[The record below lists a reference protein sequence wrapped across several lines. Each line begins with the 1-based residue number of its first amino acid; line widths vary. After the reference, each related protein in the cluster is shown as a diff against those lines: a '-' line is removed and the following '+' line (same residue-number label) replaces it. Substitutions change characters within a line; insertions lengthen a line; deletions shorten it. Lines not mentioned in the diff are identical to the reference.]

1 MGIAQAIIHRPDF
14 VVLDEPTNGLDPNQI
29 LEVRKLI
36 KEIVED
42 RTIVLSTHILSE
54 VHETCDYIRMI
65 EKGKVVFAGTM
76 TEFDTY
82 IMPNTLIA
90 VLAAAPPA
98 DDIAALEGVVGVE
111 ELGEAKYRIKFDD
124 VTETTSKIV
133 ETSVLKNWQLMEIQ
147 PEKSSLN
154 TIFAELSGK

>member
-1 MGIAQAIIHRPDF
+1 
-14 VVLDEPTNGLDPNQI
+14 
-29 LEVRKLI
+29 
-36 KEIVED
+36 
-42 RTIVLSTHILSE
+42 
-54 VHETCDYIRMI
+54 MI